1 MDISFSDYKW
11 FGHNRTNLHSNARRG
26 SGGVGC
32 FVKRSLLDRF
42 EVSMVDRSIE
52 DIMWLKI
59 KCLHSGESVFFCI
72 CYLPPENSSRKVDAE
87 HFYTNLM
94 HQVYQYQ
101 NIGKI
106 VICGDLNSRIGT
118 ESDFIEGVDNVSIRQ
133 VIDTTANKYGD
144 FLLDFLID
152 CNLCIVNGRK
162 GRNDFTHVSHRGCS
176 VVDYVIVPHEQLL
189 LSTNF
194 SVHRMSDIMTDL
206 NLTGCEKVS
215 DHSVLVYEISIGN
228 NSRENISEQ
237 TSTSTLK
244 RYRVDDIPGSFLN
257 CEESFVKVNLAI
269 EKIEKSLTDESDVY
283 AAYSD
288 FVSLIKSEM
297 AEKLKLKKP
306 FNAKKHKARN
316 KPFWNDELQSLWN
329 EVCGLEKAYLNS
341 KSLHDK
347 RRNKNDFNCK
357 RKSFDKCVR
366 KAKRK
371 FQLEQQKRL
380 SEKLLSCD
388 NPKEFWR
395 KIGEIGTAND
405 RKPNIPLE
413 AIDDDGNLLTN
424 KMHVIE
430 KWKRDYQ
437 KLYNVHCQDENQ
449 SFDRN
454 HLDQVKHMLNK
465 NSEDDSIFPKAD
477 CSSLN
482 MPITREEVKRAIY
495 KMRNNKAS
503 GIDEIPA
510 EVLKNDVCI
519 NILFKIMFYCFVNS
533 KTPAEWSRGIINPI
547 HKNDGDPR
555 NPLDYRPITLI
566 SVPCKVYA
574 HILNSRLETWI
585 EMNNILCDEQN
596 GFRKDRSCLE
606 HIYLLHSILS
616 NRKLSRKD
624 TFVCFVDAKKAF
636 DTVDRN
642 CLWFKLLKIGI
653 HGEFLKAIQ
662 SLYKSVSCTVKI
674 NDNFTEWF
682 QVNMGVNQGCV
693 LSPTLFSMYIND
705 LANDVKSLRCGVAF
719 NDTIISI
726 LLYADDIALIAGNEQ
741 DLQRML
747 NILSEWSNK

>member
-59 KCLHSGESVFFCI
+59 KCLRSDESVLFCI

-133 VIDTTANKYGD
+133 VSDTTANKYVD

-194 SVHRMSDIMTDL
+194 SVSVHRLSDVMTDL

-283 AAYSD
+283 AAYND

-297 AEKLKLKKP
+297 AEKLKLKSHLMLKNTKP
-306 FNAKKHKARN
+306 AISRFGTMSYNH
-316 KPFWNDELQSLWN
+316 F
-329 EVCGLEKAYLNS
+329 GM
-341 KSLHDK
+341 
-347 RRNKNDFNCK
+347 
-357 RKSFDKCVR
+357 KCV
-366 KAKRK
+366 A
-371 FQLEQQKRL
+371 
-380 SEKLLSCD
+380 
-388 NPKEFWR
+388 
-395 KIGEIGTAND
+395 
-405 RKPNIPLE
+405 
-413 AIDDDGNLLTN
+413 
-424 KMHVIE
+424 
-430 KWKRDYQ
+430 
-437 KLYNVHCQDENQ
+437 
-449 SFDRN
+449 
-454 HLDQVKHMLNK
+454 
-465 NSEDDSIFPKAD
+465 
-477 CSSLN
+477 
-482 MPITREEVKRAIY
+482 
-495 KMRNNKAS
+495 
-503 GIDEIPA
+503 
-510 EVLKNDVCI
+510 
-519 NILFKIMFYCFVNS
+519 
-533 KTPAEWSRGIINPI
+533 
-547 HKNDGDPR
+547 
-555 NPLDYRPITLI
+555 
-566 SVPCKVYA
+566 
-574 HILNSRLETWI
+574 
-585 EMNNILCDEQN
+585 
-596 GFRKDRSCLE
+596 
-606 HIYLLHSILS
+606 
-616 NRKLSRKD
+616 
-624 TFVCFVDAKKAF
+624 
-636 DTVDRN
+636 
-642 CLWFKLLKIGI
+642 
-653 HGEFLKAIQ
+653 
-662 SLYKSVSCTVKI
+662 
-674 NDNFTEWF
+674 
-682 QVNMGVNQGCV
+682 
-693 LSPTLFSMYIND
+693 
-705 LANDVKSLRCGVAF
+705 
-719 NDTIISI
+719 
-726 LLYADDIALIAGNEQ
+726 
-741 DLQRML
+741 
-747 NILSEWSNK
+747 